1 MGANLII
8 GESPADANS
17 SPEGWLWLKPITD
30 GMEVYRLESGGWVL
44 ITTVSALG
52 HSHSTHGD
60 INFTGTVSA
69 DGDLGITAEF
79 DSSTHYI
86 KKLKVKKGIVEEL
99 EVEEL

>member
-69 DGDLGITAEF
+69 DGDEGLTGERTVGGYRITF
-79 DSSTHYI
+79 
-86 KKLKVKKGIVEEL
+86 KKGLLIGFEHV
-99 EVEEL
+99 